1 VKIQRVRA
9 ISRKEFLHLIRDPR
23 SLGLGI
29 AIPMLMLILF
39 GFALTLDVTNVPV
52 VVWDQS
58 GTETSRELISKFG
71 GSRYFSIRFHVDR
84 YDDVERTIDQAKA
97 LAGLVIP
104 YDFARQIETGQVAY
118 VQLLL
123 DGSDSNTANIALNY
137 ANAVVGSYSKQISV
151 QRLHVK
157 GINPPIAP
165 ADLRARVWFNADL
178 ESRNYI
184 IPGLIAVIM
193 MVIAGMLT
201 SLTVAKEW
209 DTGTMEQLIST
220 PVKVPELIIGKLV
233 PYFCIAM
240 FDVILAVLMGEF
252 VFKIPMRGNP
262 VLLFAISA
270 IFLCGALSM
279 GILISIATRT
289 QLLASQ
295 LAMIATFLPTFL
307 LSGFTFDTANMPAAI
322 QAVSHIIPAKY
333 FITFLKGLYLKG
345 VGIKVLFFEVLFLII
360 YALVLMAIA
369 NVKFKKKIV

>member
-1 VKIQRVRA
+1 MKIQRLRA

-29 AIPMLMLILF
+29 AIPMIMLLLF
-39 GFALTLDVTNVPV
+39 GFALTLDVSNVQV
-52 VVWDQS
+52 VVWDQN
-58 GTETSRELISKFG
+58 GTDLSRELISMFE
-71 GSRYFSIRFHVDR
+71 GSRYFSVRLFVNR
-84 YDDVERTIDQAKA
+84 YSDVERAIDQGKV
-97 LAGLVIP
+97 LAGLIIP
-104 YDFARQIETGQVAY
+104 YDFSRMIQTGKVAP
-118 VQLLL
+118 VQFIL
-123 DGSDSNTANIALNY
+123 DGSDSNTANIASNY
-137 ANAVVGSYSKQISV
+137 ADSVVESYSRQISLRRI
-151 QRLHVK
+151 QIK
-157 GINPPIAP
+157 GMKALALP
-165 ADLRARVWFNADL
+165 ADFRARVWFNPDL

-193 MVIAGMLT
+193 MIIAGMLT

-220 PVKVPELIIGKLV
+220 PVKVPELIVGKLV

-240 FDVILAVLMGEF
+240 FDVTLAVLMGQY
-252 VFKIPMRGNP
+252 VFHVPMRGNP
-262 VLLFAISA
+262 MLLFAVSA

-279 GILISIATRT
+279 GILISIITKT

-307 LSGFTFDTANMPAAI
+307 LSGFTFDIANMPQAI
-322 QAVSHIIPAKY
+322 QIVSYVIPAKY

-345 VGIKVLFFEVLFLII
+345 VGVSVLYFQILFLII
-360 YALVLMAIA
+360 YAAILMLIA